1 MNIFVNG
8 AEEMEDGMLST
19 DGFEMCYKMNVTL
32 SIFIYFSIL
41 RSV

>member
-1 MNIFVNG
+1 
-8 AEEMEDGMLST
+8 MEDGILST
-19 DGFEMCYKMNVTL
+19 DGCEIRYKMNVTL